1 MKPRTDKADPK
12 HKPRNARTIL
22 DGAGRMLARFEHGRV
37 SLYAQSRS
45 LSLSE
50 AREVAGWIL
59 ALRQ

>member
-12 HKPRNARTIL
+12 HKPRNTRALL

-37 SLYAQSRS
+37 SLYAQNRS

-50 AREVAGWIL
+50 ARDMAVWLMGL
-59 ALRQ
+59 GQ